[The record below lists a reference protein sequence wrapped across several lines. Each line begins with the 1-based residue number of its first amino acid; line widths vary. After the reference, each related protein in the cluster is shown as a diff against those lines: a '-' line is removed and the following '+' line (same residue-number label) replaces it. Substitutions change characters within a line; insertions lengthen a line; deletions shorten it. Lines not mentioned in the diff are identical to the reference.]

1 MEGFLIVR
9 KEKIKRHLKFLII
22 SDGVGGAV

>member
-9 KEKIKRHLKFLII
+9 KEKVKRHPKFLVI

>member
-22 SDGVGGAV
+22 SDGVCGAV